1 MLYFHFF
8 LVQEVFF
15 FFSLWH
21 YRMKDL
27 SSLSGDQTHPT
38 AVEVWTL
45 LTTGLLRKFLNSQ
58 FLNKSA
64 QIQTGLARNLA
75 RMQVILS
82 CLGLRHECA
91 VSKGPTVF

>member
-1 MLYFHFF
+1 MCFIFIF
-8 LVQEVFF
+8 IQFSKF
-15 FFSLWH
+15 SFFSVWH
-21 YRMKDL
+21 YGMKDL
-27 SSLSGDQTHPT
+27 SSLSRDQTHPT
-38 AVEVWTL
+38 AVEVWSL
-45 LTTGLLRKFLNSQ
+45 LTTGLLGKFLNSQ

-64 QIQTGLARNLA
+64 QIQTGLTRNLA